1 MIRRSAKMKVWIS
14 LIVAFAFVGTA
25 FFAIGYPFFF
35 RGPLAPLSL
44 DVDPAEGRVWLDSQ
58 ITLELRGSWSREK
71 VGSQLSI
78 SPAVRLNPEDIEVEH
93 IARLPWHEGL
103 PWAKTRISINQDRKK
118 ILAPETQYQ
127 LKVGD
132 GHRFTFTTISVP
144 EIVGVDP
151 PEGSAGV
158 TIHSPVAVYFHGQL
172 DWSLPWSEYI
182 RTEPPHDLA
191 FAPDTEKNLLLITP
205 GDGPWKNSTA
215 YKLTI
220 SKELPDKFGHPLKG
234 GITIG
239 FSTEPP
245 VSVIGAA
252 PAGEHLSIHSGVNV
266 VFDRPPLPEA
276 GTGSV
281 QISPPAPGSFSWEN
295 DTTLVWQPERLEY
308 STVYRISV
316 GGEGS
321 RADPIHPYSWQ
332 FRTVDPPVALRVV
345 QSSEIPIRLK
355 AEASGGTG
363 VYSYQWSTGET
374 SEEIPVNLPPRG
386 QGAFSVRVT
395 SGDQGA
401 SDEIAVTA
409 PTLAQSAVAFAGE
422 GCPYSWAI
430 VVEGVCFGEET
441 LPGPVEVYVA
451 RIDAKNPVVSV
462 RSRLAGEALG
472 GARTIS
478 SAASGAAVAIN
489 GDFFYLSEDGY
500 FTLGPVACCGMFF
513 YQPDRSWPVLAVA
526 NDGSSWVGNSQQLSN
541 SLLPDLLFALGGSP
555 ILIQDGMPAPLSGEG
570 RDPRTAIGVDG
581 RGAVYLVVV
590 DGRSQESLG
599 MTLGEL
605 QVYLSAFGLIDAL
618 NLDGGGSS
626 TMVVLG
632 EVRNRPSDGK
642 EREVAALVEAVL
654 AR

>member
-1 MIRRSAKMKVWIS
+1 MKVWIS
-14 LIVAFAFVGTA
+14 LIAAFAFVGTT

-35 RGPLAPLSL
+35 REPLTPPSL
-44 DVDPAEGRVWLDSQ
+44 DLDPAEGRVWLNSQ

-78 SPAVRLNPEDIEVEH
+78 WPPVRLNPEDIEVEH

-132 GHRFTFTTISVP
+132 GHWLAFTTISVP

-151 PEGSAGV
+151 LEGSTGIP
-158 TIHSPVAVYFHGQL
+158 IHTPVAVYFHGQL
-172 DWSLPWSEYI
+172 DWTLPWSEYV
-182 RTEPPHDLA
+182 RSEPPHDLA
-191 FAPDTEKNLLLITP
+191 FAPDAEKNLLVIAP
-205 GDGPWKNSTA
+205 GDGPWRNSTV

-220 SKELPDKFGHPLKG
+220 SKELPDKYGHPLKE
-234 GITIG
+234 GITVG

-245 VSVIGAA
+245 VSVIAAA
-252 PAGEHLSIHSGVNV
+252 PEGEHLGIHSVVNV

-308 STVYRISV
+308 STVYRISI

-321 RADPIHPYSWQ
+321 RADPIQPYSWQ
-332 FRTVDPPVALRVV
+332 FRTVDPPVAVRVV
-345 QSSEIPIRLK
+345 QSSQIPIMLK
-355 AEASGGTG
+355 SEASGGTG

-374 SEEIPVNLPPRG
+374 NEEISVNLPPRR
-386 QGAFSVRVT
+386 QGVLSVRVT
-395 SGDQGA
+395 SGDQAA
-401 SDEIAVTA
+401 SDQISVTA
-409 PTLAQSAVAFAGE
+409 PTLAQSSAAFSGG
-422 GCPYSWAI
+422 GCPYAWEI
-430 VVEGVCFGEET
+430 VGEGICFGEET

-451 RIDAKNPVVSV
+451 RVDTRNPAVSI

-472 GARTIS
+472 EARTVS
-478 SAASGAAVAIN
+478 SAASGATIAIN
-489 GDFFYLSEDGY
+489 GDFFYVSEGRY
-500 FTLGPVACCGMFF
+500 FTLGPVASGGTFF
-513 YQPDRSWPVLAVA
+513 YQPDRPWPVLAVA
-526 NDGSSWVGNSQQLSN
+526 KDGSSWVGSSQQLSD
-541 SLLPDLLFALGGSP
+541 SLLPETLFAVGGSP
-555 ILIQDGMPAPLSGEG
+555 ILIQDGMLAPSSGED

-581 RGAVYLVVV
+581 QGAVYFIVV

-632 EVRNRPSDGK
+632 EVGNRPSDGK

-654 AR
+654 VR

>member
-1 MIRRSAKMKVWIS
+1 MKVWIS

-35 RGPLAPLSL
+35 REPLAPLSL
-44 DVDPAEGRVWLDSQ
+44 DIDPAERRVWLDSQ
-58 ITLELRGSWSREK
+58 ITLELRGSWTREE
-71 VGSQLSI
+71 VRSQLSI
-78 SPAVRLNPEDIEVEH
+78 LPPVRLNPEDIEVEH

-118 ILAPETQYQ
+118 ILAPETQYRF
-127 LKVGD
+127 KVGD
-132 GHRFTFTTISVP
+132 GRRITFTTISVP
-144 EIVGVDP
+144 EIIGVDP

-158 TIHSPVAVYFHGQL
+158 TIHTPIAVHFHGQF
-172 DWSLPWSEYI
+172 DWSLPWNEYI
-182 RTEPPHDLA
+182 RTEPSHDLA
-191 FAPDTEKNLLLITP
+191 FAPDTEKNLLVITP

-220 SKELPDKFGHPLKG
+220 SKELPDKYGHPLKG
-234 GITIG
+234 GITVG

-245 VSVIGAA
+245 VSVVAAA
-252 PAGEHLSIHSGVNV
+252 PEGEHLSIHPGVNV

-276 GTGSV
+276 GTGSF
-281 QISPPAPGSFSWEN
+281 QISPAAPGSFSWEN

-316 GGEGS
+316 GGDGS
-321 RADPIHPYSWQ
+321 RSDPINPYSWQ
-332 FRTVDPPVALRVV
+332 FRTVDPPVAVRVV
-345 QSSEIPIRLK
+345 QSSQIPIRLK

-363 VYSYQWSTGET
+363 VYSYEWSTGET
-374 SEEIPVNLPPRG
+374 SEEISVNLPPRR
-386 QGAFSVRVT
+386 QGASSVRVT
-395 SGDQGA
+395 SGDQAA
-401 SDEIAVTA
+401 SDRISVTA
-409 PTLAQSAVAFAGE
+409 PTLAQSSAAFSGG
-422 GCPYSWAI
+422 GCPYGWAI
-430 VVEGVCFGEET
+430 VVEGACFGEET

-489 GDFFYLSEDGY
+489 GDFFYLSEGGY
-500 FTLGPVACCGMFF
+500 FTLGPVASGGTVF
-513 YQPDRSWPVLAVA
+513 YWPDRPWPVLAVA
-526 NDGSSWVGNSQQLSN
+526 KDGSSWVGSSQQLSL
-541 SLLPDLLFALGGSP
+541 SSLPDLRFVVGGSP
-555 ILIQDGMPAPLSGEG
+555 ILIQDGMLAPLSEED
-570 RDPRTAIGVDG
+570 RDPRTAIGVD
-581 RGAVYLVVV
+581 RQGAVYFVVV
-590 DGRSQESLG
+590 DGRTQESLG

-605 QVYLSAFGLIDAL
+605 QVYLSAFALIDAL

-632 EVRNRPSDGK
+632 AVRNRPSDGK
-642 EREVAALVEAVL
+642 EREVAALVEALLV
-654 AR
+654 R